1 MSKTNFKQIEAL
13 SIGDV
18 VTKHPELV
26 GVFMKYKVDFCC
38 GGDRNVIEAIQ
49 KVDDNGS
56 NSLKDSPSAQDVAN
70 WLKDNFGSYDDE
82 TIVGKNDLF
91 NTLAKIVQR
100 KVNPTKPIIIVKI
113 SLIFYY
119 MIM

>member
-1 MSKTNFKQIEAL
+1 MSKSKFKQIEAL

-49 KVDDNGS
+49 KDTDELDELIGEVRMAMGRKEHEEALYRYVQVHRLYLMAVDVRNAAA
-56 NSLKDSPSAQDVAN
+56 LKGGDGDGCA
-70 WLKDNFGSYDDE
+70 
-82 TIVGKNDLF
+82 
-91 NTLAKIVQR
+91 
-100 KVNPTKPIIIVKI
+100 
-113 SLIFYY
+113 
-119 MIM
+119 